1 MDHVTSNSYLR
12 YPHIHGDLI
21 TFTADDDVW
30 LVASKGGRAWRLTS
44 DHVPVRSPRISP
56 DGRHVAFVSFRDG
69 HPEVML
75 AEVASGSLRRLS
87 WLGATATTM
96 LGWADDQHVLIGS
109 NAGEF
114 EVRNHV
120 VKSVG
125 LDGSVERLSLGRA
138 SGLARHHSG
147 VTALSTPFSR
157 PPAHWKRYRGGT
169 APRLWLDRA
178 GDTSGQDARWQ
189 RLLRDEEA
197 SLSDPI
203 WVGDSLLFTSD
214 RAATFPH
221 HANEQANLWIWDGLA
236 TQTGPKG
243 TGSQRTGSSNDAEIG
258 EPRQLTFQTE
268 AEGYVRD
275 ATTDGTR
282 IVWHSH
288 GEIRILDSL
297 DAQIRSLDVQLPGTQ
312 VQPLNIDPKSS
323 IISIAPAHGGNASVV
338 EWRGKT
344 FWLAHRE
351 GPARALCADSSI
363 RTREPVV
370 LGQTGLAAYI
380 TDVEDEDSIEVRPVS
395 ADKPPRRIG
404 AGALGRVLDM
414 ASDPAGKTVA
424 TISHDGSIRLVEVGN
439 GKTRLVGHSG
449 FGEARTPRFSPDG
462 RYLVWSQPTQG
473 EEMLHR
479 LMIADIKSDREGQA
493 LTSGKYNDFSP
504 AFTSDGKYVAF
515 LSDRTFDPSYNQ
527 HSFDLS
533 FNGVTRPWL
542 LPLSST
548 EPAPFGPS
556 ASGWAIAELTADA
569 AKTDKAK
576 AEKSVV
582 TAEVELEGAEERIV
596 ALPVSSGVF
605 RNLTAAEGGLL
616 WLRTGDAEDGELG
629 DKHSGDAGDKAT
641 EVIQY
646 FDFAKRKVTT
656 VVDKAE
662 DFSVSGDGKLIIV
675 ADDGDVT
682 VRPASRKVEA
692 DDEDSV
698 SVDLAR
704 LRFELDQRAEWLQM
718 FEENSRIMRDHYWRE
733 DMNGVNWEGVTLRW
747 RRVAAKA
754 LTHDDLVDILW
765 ETVGELNTSHAY
777 VSPANPP
784 GDQSKKLGF
793 LGADLERSPQGWTIA
808 RILPGESSDPG
819 ARSPLRQAGVGARD
833 GDLIVA
839 VNGSPV
845 DEIRGPA
852 AHLQGA
858 ADSIVELTLRRGRK
872 DRVVAI
878 TPLDSEEKLRYQ
890 DWVRSRRE
898 YVAKK
903 SDGRVGY
910 VHVPDMMPGGWA
922 QLHRDLRQAM
932 SAEGVIA
939 DVRFNRGGHTSA
951 LVAERFADSVIA
963 WNAVRNY
970 DAMLPDPEDARR
982 GPVAFVA
989 NEFSGSDGDI
999 INARVQAKGI
1009 GPVIGVRTWGGV
1021 VGIDGRYDLVDG
1033 TGVTQPRYAF
1043 WLEGKGWG
1051 VENHGVDPDIE
1062 VEHDPSQL
1070 FADDDPQLDRAI
1082 AEVFASLEKSPAA
1095 TAPDFPAPRV
1105 QSSSKVR
1112 TTPTDGSTSVDNR
1125 NEE

>member
-1 MDHVTSNSYLR
+1 MTSNSYLR

-30 LVASKGGRAWRLTS
+30 IAPSGGGRAWRLTS

-56 DGRHVAFVSFRDG
+56 DGRHIAYVSFRDG
-69 HPEVML
+69 HPELML

-87 WLGATATTM
+87 WLGGTTTTM
-96 LGWADDQHVLIGS
+96 LGWADERHILIGS

-138 SGLARHHSG
+138 SGLGRHHSG

-178 GDTSGQDARWQ
+178 GDASGSGAHWQ
-189 RLLRDEEA
+189 RLLREEEA
-197 SLSDPI
+197 SLTDPI
-203 WVGDSLLFTSD
+203 WVGDSLVFTSD

-221 HANEQANLWIWDGLA
+221 RAHEQANLWIWDGLA
-236 TQTGPKG
+236 TQTESVRG
-243 TGSQRTGSSNDAEIG
+243 GSDQTVAG

-297 DAQIRSLDVQLPGTQ
+297 DAQIRTLNVQLPGTG
-312 VQPLNIDPKSS
+312 VQPLNIDPTSS
-323 IISIAPAHGGNASVV
+323 TVSIVPDHSGNASVV

-380 TDVEDEDSIEVRPVS
+380 TDVEGEDSIEVRAVS
-395 ADKPPRRIG
+395 GDKAPRRIG

-414 ASDPAGKTVA
+414 TSDPAGKTLA

-439 GKTRLVGHSG
+439 GRTRLVGHSG
-449 FGEARTPRFSPDG
+449 FGEARTPRFSPDS

-473 EEMLHR
+473 EEMLDR
-479 LMIADIKSDREGQA
+479 LMIVDTKSDREGQA
-493 LTSGKYNDFSP
+493 LTSGKFNDFSP

-556 ASGWAIAELTADA
+556 ASGWAIGEVTDETSKA
-569 AKTDKAK
+569 DKAK
-576 AEKSVV
+576 AEKTVV
-582 TAEVELEGAEERIV
+582 TAEVDLVGAEERIV
-596 ALPVSSGVF
+596 AFPVSSGVF
-605 RNLTAAEGGLL
+605 RNLKSAEGGVL
-616 WLRTGDAEDGELG
+616 WMRTGDAEDGELG
-629 DKHSGDAGDKAT
+629 DKHSGDAGEKAG
-641 EVIQY
+641 EAVQY
-646 FDFAKRKVTT
+646 FDFAKRKVST
-656 VVDKAE
+656 VVDKA
-662 DFSVSGDGKLIIV
+662 DDYSVTGDGKLIIV
-675 ADDGDVT
+675 TNDGDVS
-682 VRPASRKVEA
+682 VRPATRKVEA
-692 DDEDSV
+692 DDDDTV
-698 SVDLAR
+698 SVDLTR

-718 FEENSRIMRDHYWRE
+718 FEENSRIMRDHYWRA

-777 VSPANPP
+777 VSPSSPP

-793 LGADLERSPQGWTIA
+793 LGADLERTAQGWQIA
-808 RILPGESSDPG
+808 RILPGESSDP
-819 ARSPLRQAGVGARD
+819 AAKSPLRQAGVGARD

-839 VNGSPV
+839 VNGQSV
-845 DEIRGPA
+845 DEVRGPA
-852 AHLQGA
+852 AHLVGA

-878 TPLDSEEKLRYQ
+878 IPLANEEKLRYQ

-898 YVAKK
+898 YVAEK
-903 SDGRVGY
+903 SGGRVGY
-910 VHVPDMMPGGWA
+910 VHVPDMMAGGWA

-951 LVAERFADSVIA
+951 LVAERFADKVIA
-963 WNAVRNY
+963 WNASRSY
-970 DAMLPDPEDARR
+970 DTMLPDPEDTRR
-982 GPVAFVA
+982 GPVAFLA

-999 INARVQAKGI
+999 INARVQAKGL

-1043 WLEGKGWG
+1043 WLEGKGWD
-1051 VENHGVDPDIE
+1051 VENYGVDPDIE

-1070 FADDDPQLDRAI
+1070 FSENDLQLDRAI
-1082 AEVFASLEKSPAA
+1082 AEVLAGLEEAPAA

-1105 QSSSKVR
+1105 QSSPQVQ
-1112 TTPTDGSTSVDNR
+1112 TPGRPSEDTES
-1125 NEE
+1125 